1 MTQLILNKRGTSLS
15 VKGGRYCVRTPERES
30 FIPVHE
36 IKSIHLHSATKLTYE
51 VVQTAIQYNTDLLFI
66 DRYGKPIGRVWS
78 NQFGSISTIRKNQL
92 TFSQTTM
99 GAEWIR
105 GLLVQKTENQVLV
118 VEMLQLLTQKE
129 CPEALQNL
137 AFYGQK
143 FKQYVIKELPETFAT
158 FRGYEGNLSKV
169 YFSALRELLPKQY
182 YFAKR
187 SQHPAL
193 DMFNCLLNYAYG
205 MLYSNCES
213 ALIRSGIDPAVGV
226 MHRDEYNRPVL
237 VYDFIEAYR
246 HYADY
251 VVCHL
256 CLQEVIFEEFFDVEN
271 GQFWLNTDGK
281 RLLIQCMNDYLNE
294 VVSLQGLSRSRL
306 THLELDAQRL
316 ATQLKKIG

>member
-1 MTQLILNKRGTSLS
+1 MTQLIINKRGSSLS
-15 VKGGRYCVRTPERES
+15 VKGGRYCVRTPERETY
-30 FIPVHE
+30 IPVHE
-36 IKSIHLHSATKLTYE
+36 IKSIHLHAATKLTFE
-51 VVQTAIQYNTDLLFI
+51 VVQTALQHNTDLLFI
-66 DRYGKPIGRVWS
+66 DRRGQPLGRVWG

-92 TFSQTTM
+92 AFSQGTA
-99 GAEWIR
+99 GAEWVR
-105 GLLVQKTENQVLV
+105 GLLVQKAENQGLVL
-118 VEMLQLLTQKE
+118 EMLQLMTDRQ
-129 CPEALQNL
+129 CPEAMKNC
-137 AFYGQK
+137 AFYTDK
-143 FKQYVIKELPETFAT
+143 FKNFILKELPETFAT
-158 FRGYEGNLSKV
+158 FRGYEGSLSRT
-169 YFSALRELLPKQY
+169 YFGAIRELLPAQY
-182 YFAKR
+182 RFEKR

-205 MLYSNCES
+205 MLYGHCES
-213 ALIRSGIDPAVGV
+213 AMIRAGIDPAVGV

-256 CLQEVIFEEFFDVEN
+256 CVQEVIFEEFFDVEN

-294 VVSLQGLSRSRL
+294 LVSLQGLSRSRL

-316 ATQLKKIG
+316 ATTLKKMG

>member
-1 MTQLILNKRGTSLS
+1 MTQLIINKRGSSLS
-15 VKGGRYCVRTPERES
+15 VKGGRYCVRTPERETYV
-30 FIPVHE
+30 PVHE
-36 IKSIHLHSATKLTYE
+36 IKSIHLHAATKLTFE
-51 VVQTAIQYNTDLLFI
+51 VVQTALQHNTDLLFI
-66 DRYGKPIGRVWS
+66 DRRGQPLGRVWG

-92 TFSQTTM
+92 AFSQSAA
-99 GAEWIR
+99 GAEWVR
-105 GLLVQKTENQVLV
+105 GLLVRKAENQGLVL
-118 VEMLQLLTQKE
+118 EMLQLLTDKQ
-129 CPEALQNL
+129 CPEALQTL
-137 AFYGQK
+137 VFYAEK
-143 FKQYVIKELPETFAT
+143 LKNYALKELPELFAT
-158 FRGYEGNLSKV
+158 FRGYEGSLSKA
-169 YFSALRELLPKQY
+169 YFGAIRELLPGQY
-182 YFAKR
+182 RFEKR

-205 MLYSNCES
+205 MLYGQCES
-213 ALIRSGIDPAVGV
+213 AMIRAGIDPAVGV

-256 CLQEVIFEEFFDVEN
+256 CVQEVIFEEFFDVEN

-294 VVSLQGLSRSRL
+294 LVSLEGLSRSRL

-316 ATQLKKIG
+316 ATTLKKMG

>member
-92 TFSQTTM
+92 AFSQSLQ
-99 GAEWIR
+99 GGEWVR
-105 GLLVQKTENQVLV
+105 SVLFQKAENQVLV
-118 VEMLQLLTQKE
+118 LEMLQLLTQKE
-129 CPEALQNL
+129 CAEALQTL

-143 FKQYVIKELPETFAT
+143 FKKYAIKELPEAFAT
-158 FRGYEGNLSKV
+158 FRGYEGSLSRA
-169 YFSALRELLPKQY
+169 YFGAIRDLLPQQY
-182 YFAKR
+182 CFAKR

-193 DMFNCLLNYAYG
+193 DMFNALLNYAYG
-205 MLYSNCES
+205 MLYSHCES
-213 ALIRSGIDPAVGV
+213 ALIRAGIDPAVGV

-237 VYDFIEAYR
+237 VYDFIESYR

-256 CLQEVIFEEFFDVEN
+256 CVQEVIFEEFFEVEK

-294 VVSLQGLSRSRL
+294 VVNIQGLSRSRL

-316 ATQLKKIG
+316 ATQLKKMG